1 MHTTTRKYA
10 MQHVYCTL
18 VLCIVYYASNTTI
31 SIIVYL

>member
-1 MHTTTRKYA
+1 MYMHTR
-10 MQHVYCTL
+10 VYCTL